1 MLKNKT
7 LNTCLQIHALLDA
20 PQRARF
26 ITLLECGVFPLGT
39 SDPLLSKLAT
49 AAFSGEPAG
58 ETFEKIHSVLFPN
71 LPFSEA
77 RARRFCRKLIKALRQ
92 FLAFSEFMEDS
103 ILQKRLLARALSR
116 NGDYELFKRA
126 ARRLEKAARAQ
137 PFLDAGHYR
146 NLADAYQAVYAHP
159 DTPRIQPKLA
169 GSEAFE
175 ENLDLSYALAKLA
188 VVAEQ
193 RNRSKILK
201 VDWNPASFEEIRPL
215 ATRLRKTARN
225 PLIGLYLDLIEL
237 HAPKPNPVLFERVK
251 CSFYLNWHLCHEPER
266 FSIFVQLVNYTN
278 SAHRQGL
285 PGALSDQLWLYKAAA
300 QHGWLLANE
309 RISDTTFQ
317 NAVVVAVHLK
327 DFEFA
332 SWFINH
338 YQPFLPES
346 EKEFA
351 VHFAKA
357 HCYFYQG
364 KFSEALENLRGIHTA
379 NPLKDLMKT
388 GFQIRCL
395 FELSLQEGAYTAV
408 FSKKLNNFYR
418 QLGRNRI
425 VAGSHRIGYRNM
437 LRILRQINRK
447 RLNIH
452 RVTDKEK
459 ARLREKILSLAPL
472 KSKDWL
478 LEKADGL

>member
-1 MLKNKT
+1 MLKNKA
-7 LNTCLQIHALLDA
+7 LNTCLQIHALLDE
-20 PQRARF
+20 QQSTRF
-26 ITLLECGVFPLGT
+26 IALVECGVFPIGAG
-39 SDPLLSKLAT
+39 DPLLSKLAT
-49 AAFSGEPAG
+49 AFFSGDSAG
-58 ETFEKIHSVLFPN
+58 ETPEKIHSALFPG
-71 LPFSEA
+71 LAFSEA
-77 RARRFCRKLIKALRQ
+77 RINLLCRKLLKALRQ

-103 ILQKRLLARALSR
+103 LLQKRLLARALSR
-116 NGDYELFKRA
+116 HGDYALFRRA

-146 NLADAYQAVYAHP
+146 SLADAYQAVYAHP
-159 DTPRIQPKLA
+159 DTPRIQPELA

-188 VVAEQ
+188 LIAEQ

-201 VDWNPASFEEIRPL
+201 VDWNPSSFEEIRPL
-215 ATRLRKTARN
+215 ANRLRKTACN
-225 PLIGLYLDLIEL
+225 PLIGLYLDLIGL
-237 HAPKPNPVLFERVK
+237 HAPEPNPMLFERVK
-251 CSFYLNWHLCHEPER
+251 CSFYLNWHLCNEPER

-278 SAHRQGL
+278 SAHRQGIA
-285 PGALSDQLWLYKAAA
+285 GALSDQLWLYKAAA
-300 QHGWLLANE
+300 QHGWLLANG

-332 SWFINH
+332 HWFIGR
-338 YQPFLPES
+338 YEPFLPES

-351 VHFAKA
+351 VHFATA
-357 HCYFYQG
+357 HCCFYQG
-364 KFSEALENLRGIHTA
+364 KFSEALENLRSIHTA

-425 VAGSHRIGYRNM
+425 VASSHRIGYRNM
-437 LRILRQINRK
+437 VRILRQINRK

-452 RVTDKEK
+452 RVTGKEK
-459 ARLREKILSLAPL
+459 ARLRDKIVSLTPL
-472 KSKDWL
+472 KSKGWL